1 MVIRYAISGFAAF
14 FVTFGLFYVMQALV
28 AMGSGEMKEA
38 KQGRV
43 IDFVRVKREA
53 VVKEKERELPN
64 RPQSLDQPEAPDLNL
79 SNDTGGTSV
88 DANPIAIAAPKADAT
103 LKAGSLGPKLDQ
115 VAVRDR
121 KRVPLM
127 RINPE
132 YPLRARQDR
141 VEGFV
146 VVNFDIDPKGQVQ
159 NAHVVAAKPR
169 GVFEQAALRAIRK
182 WKYRPTIEGGKA
194 VWERGQ
200 AVRMPFRLTD

>member
-38 KQGRV
+38 EQGRV
-43 IDFVRVKREA
+43 IDFVRVKREP

-88 DANPIAIAAPKADAT
+88 DATPIAIAAPKAQAS
-103 LKAGSLGPKLDQ
+103 LKGGALGPKLDSI
-115 VAVRDR
+115 AVRDR
-121 KRVPLM
+121 KKAPLM
-127 RINPE
+127 RMKPE
-132 YPLRARQDR
+132 YPLRAKQDR
-141 VEGFV
+141 IEGYV
-146 VVNFDIDPKGQVQ
+146 VVNFDIDPKGQVK

-182 WKYRPTIEGGKA
+182 WKYRPTVEEGKA
-194 VWERGQ
+194 IWERGQ
-200 AVRMPFRLTD
+200 AVKIPFRLTD